1 MFLKISQNAQK
12 KETLAQVF
20 CSAFCE
26 IFTNTFFTEHLQ
38 ATACE
43 LFTKQTSKKS
53 LISLNNTLLK
63 SQVAKKT
70 NELILKNDINTFY
83 INKY

>member
-1 MFLKISQNAQK
+1 MWIAYGAN
-12 KETLAQVF
+12 
-20 CSAFCE
+20 
-26 IFTNTFFTEHLQ
+26 
-38 ATACE
+38 
-43 LFTKQTSKKS
+43 KQKS